1 MKLFGWITKKN
12 THASAKS
19 RGVLSR
25 EATEMRESLARRQ
38 RGLAERVESALHT
51 VDKQLASMADR
62 IRHFGGARSEA
73 LSLEA
78 EQRAWERFL
87 ERVEVAEMDTAGL
100 LREWRDWT
108 RGLRSGWKASSVDIE
123 QRMRVEMVR
132 SELCVR
138 GVIDEESA
146 GEVLQSESSQKK
158 GADSLPEW
166 DQYLG
171 ERLPATAK
179 FWEARAEEA
188 QNGHDHE
195 AVTHALVKRMRKAHG
210 QAKTW
215 HRMQH
220 G

>member
-1 MKLFGWITKKN
+1 MKLFGWITNKG

-25 EATEMRESLARRQ
+25 EMVEVRESLARTQ
-38 RGLAERVESALHT
+38 RGLAERVEGALHHA
-51 VDKQLASMADR
+51 DKRLAAIAER
-62 IRHFGGARSEA
+62 IRRFQGARSEA

-78 EQRAWERFL
+78 EQRALGRLL
-87 ERVEVAEMDTAGL
+87 ERVEVAEMDTAEL
-100 LREWRDWT
+100 LREWRDWM
-108 RGLRSGWKASSVDIE
+108 RGVRGGVSLMDGE

-138 GVIDEESA
+138 GVIDEERVEVRASVDLSTS
-146 GEVLQSESSQKK
+146 GEPQ
-158 GADSLPEW
+158 DSLSEW

-171 ERLPATAK
+171 ERLPATAR

-188 QNGHDHE
+188 QSGHAHE
-195 AVTHALVKRMRKAHG
+195 MVTHDLVKRMRKAHG
-210 QAKTW
+210 QARAW